1 MRRSSK
7 AFSGRDNLR
16 QRRQL
21 VSDHALGVTAIAAT
35 LFHNEFLPLFETFCN
50 LEELGYSTGVGAVVP
65 VFPYSSVVPN
75 L

>member
-7 AFSGRDNLR
+7 SFTWRDNLS

-35 LFHNEFLPLFETFCN
+35 LFHDEPLPPFETFCN
-50 LEELGYSTGVGAVVP
+50 LEELGYSAGVGEVTP
-65 VFPYSSVVPN
+65 VFPYSSCCP
-75 L
+75 